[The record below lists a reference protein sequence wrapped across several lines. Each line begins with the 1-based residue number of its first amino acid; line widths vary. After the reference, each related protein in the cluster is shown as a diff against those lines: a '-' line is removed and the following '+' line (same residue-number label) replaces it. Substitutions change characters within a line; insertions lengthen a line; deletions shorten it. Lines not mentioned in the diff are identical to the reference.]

1 MERRRAGPARLRSP
15 DSERAAWD
23 AVCLE
28 KGWPRCLAL
37 CMVRGMDVTDALARL
52 LPKLTNFPKLPLL
65 DGSRNLIRDAWHLL
79 RLVPGGATLFSR
91 LVGRMAPY
99 TGSIGAVV
107 VTLAPGHA
115 EVHMQDRARVRN
127 HLRSIHAVALV
138 NLAELAGNVA
148 LAYSLPDDARFIVSG
163 LEIDYLK
170 KARGTIVA
178 IGTCP
183 VPRTAARATY
193 DVHVSLRDMSGDEVA
208 TCVLHSLVGPKPG
221 TDRDPGQVN

>member
-1 MERRRAGPARLRSP
+1 
-15 DSERAAWD
+15 
-23 AVCLE
+23 
-28 KGWPRCLAL
+28 
-37 CMVRGMDVTDALARL
+37 MDVTDALARL

-148 LAYSLPDDARFIVSG
+148 LASSAPMTTG
-163 LEIDYLK
+163 
-170 KARGTIVA
+170 
-178 IGTCP
+178 
-183 VPRTAARATY
+183 PRQRRTR
-193 DVHVSLRDMSGDEVA
+193 R
-208 TCVLHSLVGPKPG
+208 
-221 TDRDPGQVN
+221 R